1 MMLTLR
7 LLLNRQLSMGA
18 SLHTFLHCIQNGKLL
33 TLAWVTDEKQ
43 LFQAEWYEKGGT
55 GNEGIALARACSQGA
70 SPFGWRNALTGSS
83 VWGRGMAGT
92 PPRHLPNDKLQVIV
106 PLRKKLFRTSEW
118 WTTSWLGGSSEAE
131 LHSESTRLQVTPCA
145 AALCPQ
151 RPRPSLA
158 HQSYPVLLLAFPYN
172 IKSKYHHSLSMTC
185 GQDYSKK
192 SSSGILDVH

>member
-1 MMLTLR
+1 MLTPR
-7 LLLNRQLSMGA
+7 LLLNRQLSTGT

-43 LFQAEWYEKGGT
+43 LFQAEWYEKRGT
-55 GNEGIALARACSQGA
+55 GDEGIALARPCSQGA
-70 SPFGWRNALTGSS
+70 SPFGWRNTLTGSS

-92 PPRHLPNDKLQVIV
+92 PPRHPPNDKLHAIV
-106 PLRKKLFRTSEW
+106 PLRKKLFWTSEW
-118 WTTSWLGGSSEAE
+118 WCTSWLGGSSEAE
-131 LHSESTRLQVTPCA
+131 LHRQSTRLQVTPCA

-151 RPRPSLA
+151 WPRPSLM

-172 IKSKYHHSLSMTC
+172 IKSKYHHSLSMTW

-192 SSSGILDVH
+192 ISSGILDLH